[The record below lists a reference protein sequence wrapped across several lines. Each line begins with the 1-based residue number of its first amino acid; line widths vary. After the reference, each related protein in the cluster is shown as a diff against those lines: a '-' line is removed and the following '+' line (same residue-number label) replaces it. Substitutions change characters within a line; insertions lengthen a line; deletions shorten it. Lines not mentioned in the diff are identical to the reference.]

1 MKHILV
7 VILIFLLGLSIYPD
21 NKQQKI
27 ESLFKYLEEN
37 NLFNGNVLVEEKGN
51 IIFQKS
57 FGIANAEWNIP
68 NTDKSKF
75 EIGSVTKQFTA
86 MVILQ
91 LNEEGKLS
99 LNAKLSEFFGGL
111 TSKNWDKITI
121 HNLLTHTSGIPS
133 HSSIMG
139 DMLKIH
145 SRVPYTFNERFN
157 QIKNKPLKFIPGTSW
172 EYDGFGYTILGEI
185 AKIITGK
192 SLEYNFK
199 KRIFEPLRMKDSG
212 VFLDNKVIT
221 HRSYGYQKDWDETLI
236 IPVQFSQTTA
246 KVGGGGIYSTTPD
259 MYKWNKALQDNKYFS
274 KDILQKLFKVHF
286 SIDKD
291 DGYCYGFFYKKYIL
305 KDKQTVNVY
314 YHGGSTPG
322 TSSLYLK
329 VPSRKSSVILFNNTG
344 MAMEG
349 FLEEVSNEILNILN
363 KKPFTYPKQQL
374 IPLFYSAVFGDMEI
388 FKKQYL
394 FLKKNRKDVYIFN
407 PLQLST
413 LVKIVMSIDNTVNLS
428 PILNLNIQE
437 YPQHYI
443 GYYDMGLYYKSILK
457 DKKKA
462 LKYFEEAVKRS
473 DKTVKEMIK
482 KEINN
487 LEN

>member
-1 MKHILV
+1 
-7 VILIFLLGLSIYPD
+7 
-21 NKQQKI
+21 
-27 ESLFKYLEEN
+27 
-37 NLFNGNVLVEEKGN
+37 
-51 IIFQKS
+51 
-57 FGIANAEWNIP
+57 
-68 NTDKSKF
+68 
-75 EIGSVTKQFTA
+75 
-86 MVILQ
+86 
-91 LNEEGKLS
+91 
-99 LNAKLSEFFGGL
+99 
-111 TSKNWDKITI
+111 
-121 HNLLTHTSGIPS
+121 
-133 HSSIMG
+133 MG

-329 VPSRKSSVILFNNTG
+329 VPSKKQSVVLFNNTG

-349 FLEEVSNEILNILN
+349 FLQEVANEVLNIIN
-363 KKPFTYPKQQL
+363 EKSFSFPKQQL
-374 IPLFYSAVFGDMEI
+374 IPLLYTAVFNGIE
-388 FKKQYL
+388 KVQKQY
-394 FLKKNRKDVYIFN
+394 FYFKKNRKDAYLFD
-407 PLQLST
+407 PSQLSLLT
-413 LVKIVMSIDNTVNLS
+413 MVVPSFDKNADIL
-428 PILNLNIQE
+428 PILELNIQE
-437 YPQHYI
+437 YPKHYL
-443 GYYDMGLYYKSILK
+443 GYYNMGMYYKNNINDK
-457 DKKKA
+457 DKA
-462 LKYFEEAVKRS
+462 LKYLKEALKRS
-473 DKTVKEMIK
+473 DKSMKEVIK